1 MTLALSSFCSA
12 ACLLGSVGS
21 SSTRGGKVFFVA
33 IDMFSVI
40 ATIEFRWFGTGWTS
54 DGLPFVT
61 VWTGLYLLF
70 AMETTPYCGQ
80 FCVL

>member
-1 MTLALSSFCSA
+1 M
-12 ACLLGSVGS
+12 
-21 SSTRGGKVFFVA
+21 VA